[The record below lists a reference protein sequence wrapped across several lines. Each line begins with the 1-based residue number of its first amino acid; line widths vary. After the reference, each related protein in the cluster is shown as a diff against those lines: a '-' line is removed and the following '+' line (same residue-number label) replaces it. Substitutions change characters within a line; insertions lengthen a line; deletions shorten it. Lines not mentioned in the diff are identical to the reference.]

1 MDGGPQTLPNLS
13 LADLV
18 LSSNAD
24 HDRVVRDSGRSGIR
38 IVRVTQPDVTRYVV
52 QIPGTQQWDPLSG
65 TDPSDLT
72 TNLELSDDGHAEIMD
87 AVLLAMKD
95 IPEGAQVMFM
105 GHSQGGIVAAALAA
119 DAQTAK
125 YDVRGVLTYGSP
137 VGRID
142 IPEGIK
148 VLSVE
153 HLQDPVPR
161 TDGTE
166 GPDTVDRTTVF
177 REPSVRELEELSPN
191 APLTVTDAHSAEVY
205 LTTVQLIEAA
215 AAGGDDRLTGAV
227 ADFDDFFG
235 PDATSTF
242 QDWDLVR
249 GRRS

>member
-18 LSSNAD
+18 LSSNAN
-24 HDRVVRDSGRSGIR
+24 HDRVVRDSARSGIR
-38 IVRVTQPDVTRYVV
+38 IVTVTQDDVTRYVV

-65 TDPSDLT
+65 TEPSDLT

-105 GHSQGGIVAAALAA
+105 GHSQGGIVADALAA

-148 VLSVE
+148 VLSVK

-215 AAGGDDRLTGAV
+215 AAG
-227 ADFDDFFG
+227 
-235 PDATSTF
+235 ATI
-242 QDWDLVR
+242 
-249 GRRS
+249 G

>member
-1 MDGGPQTLPNLS
+1 
-13 LADLV
+13 
-18 LSSNAD
+18 
-24 HDRVVRDSGRSGIR
+24 
-38 IVRVTQPDVTRYVV
+38 
-52 QIPGTQQWDPLSG
+52 
-65 TDPSDLT
+65 
-72 TNLELSDDGHAEIMD
+72 MD

-105 GHSQGGIVAAALAA
+105 GHSQRGIVAAALAS

-215 AAGGDDRLTGAV
+215 AAGGDDRLTAAV
-227 ADFDDFFG
+227 ADVDDFFG

-242 QDWDLVR
+242 QDWDQVQ